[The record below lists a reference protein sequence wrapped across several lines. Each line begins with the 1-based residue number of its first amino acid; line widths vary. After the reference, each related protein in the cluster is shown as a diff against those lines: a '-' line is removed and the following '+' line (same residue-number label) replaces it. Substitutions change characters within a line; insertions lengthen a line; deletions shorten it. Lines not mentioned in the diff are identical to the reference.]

1 MCQRSNGNR
10 KTDAHMGPHDVTA
23 PRRAL
28 PAPPWRGPA
37 RLVAFA
43 AALIAALVAGL
54 GWAAVG
60 PASGPIGKSAS
71 AAASA
76 PAAPGAASV
85 GSAPAGAASAASAPG
100 SAASA
105 PDEELAET
113 LPPVSPAGQRVY
125 EAAREKL
132 MQVRTLLKAQDSQS
146 TVGSGFLVSDQGHL
160 ITNYHVVATYAIN
173 PESYRLVYQTPD
185 GRQGALQILDIDVV
199 HDLAL
204 LKPVQPGAFAGRGFV
219 NFRPPNLP
227 LARGER
233 LFALGNPLDVGFA
246 VAEGSYNGLVERNF
260 LPTIFFGGSLVGGM
274 SGGPAMD
281 SRGRLIGINVATRR
295 DGEQISFLVPAQF
308 ARELLAR
315 SRDAAPLR
323 LPAWQRLAQQ
333 MDAHQQALTRAFVAL
348 PWRNPGH
355 ARYTIPVPRE
365 DFLRCWGRSTPPE
378 SRGLEFERSDCDMP
392 SRVFVTPGLYSGW
405 FSVRHEAY
413 DGRRLGVL
421 RFAQRYTASFRNEF
435 FGADN
440 SFITAPQCQERFV
453 DRNGLPLRAVMCLR
467 AHKKLVGLYELSVL
481 VATLDQSTV
490 GVQGRFDAH
499 GVSYDNALAL
509 TEHYLNGFAW
519 TPQGTASR

>member
-1 MCQRSNGNR
+1 MCHRSIASC
-10 KTDAHMGPHDVTA
+10 KTTVRAGLRDVNT
-23 PRRAL
+23 RRC
-28 PAPPWRGPA
+28 A
-37 RLVAFA
+37 RLGAVLLLSALLACFAPGWTGAA
-43 AALIAALVAGL
+43 AALPTAASAVP
-54 GWAAVG
+54 AAG
-60 PASGPIGKSAS
+60 PASAAS
-71 AAASA
+71 AAA
-76 PAAPGAASV
+76 
-85 GSAPAGAASAASAPG
+85 APG

-105 PDEELAET
+105 AGAAGAASAPGAAASAPDDELVEPP
-113 LPPVSPAGQRVY
+113 PPVSPAGQRVY
-125 EAAREKL
+125 EAARDKL

-185 GRQGALQILDIDVV
+185 GRQGALQLLDIDVV

-204 LKPVQPGAFAGRGFV
+204 LKPVQPGAFAGRGFL
-219 NFRPPNLP
+219 NFRPPTAP

-260 LPTIFFGGSLVGGM
+260 VPTIFFGGSLVGGM

-281 SRGRLIGINVATRR
+281 ARGRLIGINVATRR
-295 DGEQISFLVPAQF
+295 DGEQISFLVPAQY

-315 SRDAAPLR
+315 SRDAAPLP
-323 LPAWQRLAQQ
+323 LPAWGRLAQQ
-333 MDAHQQALTRAFVAL
+333 MDVHQQQLTRAFLAL
-348 PWRNPGH
+348 PWRSPGH

-365 DFLRCWGRSTPPE
+365 DFIRCWGRSTPPE

-435 FGADN
+435 FGSDN
-440 SFITAPQCQERFV
+440 PFITAPQCQERFV
-453 DRNGLPLRAVMCLR
+453 DRNGLALRAVMCVR

-481 VATLDQSTV
+481 VATLDQSSA

-499 GVSYDNALAL
+499 GVSFDNALAL